1 MKTFDRLIRVSKA
14 SFMEKLFDVDEKKLS
29 KAERKKIAPFLP
41 TDEEREF
48 KEIYVSNMPQLAR
61 LQRKMGVCL
70 KVEVTEL
77 EEDRVTFLFGRDTFT
92 LLEPTNVYKMCQ
104 VLERG
109 NLEAVGE
116 MIAQGCV
123 LKNGSPVDSIKG
135 EQLKVDEL
143 RLILDI
149 ASQFFFQTFLA

>member
-1 MKTFDRLIRVSKA
+1 
-14 SFMEKLFDVDEKKLS
+14 MEKLFDVDEKKLS

>member
-1 MKTFDRLIRVSKA
+1 MKVFDKLICVSKA
-14 SFMEKLFDVDEKKLS
+14 SILEKLFDVDEKKLS

-41 TDEEREF
+41 TEEEREF
-48 KEIYVSNMPQLAR
+48 MEIYRSNMPQLAR

-70 KVEVTEL
+70 KVEVTEM
-77 EEDRVTFLFGRDTFT
+77 EEDRLTFQYGRDTFT

-109 NLEAVGE
+109 NLDAVGE

-123 LKNGSPVDSIKG
+123 LKNGDPVDSIRG
-135 EQLKVDEL
+135 EKLKVDEL
-143 RLILDI
+143 RLILEV
-149 ASQFFFQTFLA
+149 ATQFFFQTFLA